1 MVFVA
6 EGPGTY
12 RARGVKSTPLADGRL
27 AVAELPEGLP
37 VVVAGAYA
45 LKAELERGRLEGE

>member
-1 MVFVA
+1 
-6 EGPGTY
+6 
-12 RARGVKSTPLADGRL
+12 VKSTPLADGRL